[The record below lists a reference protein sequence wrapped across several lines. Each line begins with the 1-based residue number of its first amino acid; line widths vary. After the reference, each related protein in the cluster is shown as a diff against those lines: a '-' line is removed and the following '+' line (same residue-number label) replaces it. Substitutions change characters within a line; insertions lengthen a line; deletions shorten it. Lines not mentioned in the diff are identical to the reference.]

1 MQVQLK
7 TNFGSSMIYLEDSG
21 SASGPYSPITST
33 ARTITTTAGSN
44 TGLTRYL
51 GLFVSN
57 ANGTGTFTGTD
68 SSSLTYTLTV
78 P

>member
-1 MQVQLK
+1 MD
-7 TNFGSSMIYLEDSG
+7 FAHPAILELRDAALAG
-21 SASGPYSPITST
+21 GPYTAISKIAGAPTSL
-33 ARTITTTAGSN
+33 TTTAGSG

-57 ANGTGTFTGTD
+57 ANGAGTFTGAD
-68 SSSLTYTLTV
+68 SATLTYTLTV